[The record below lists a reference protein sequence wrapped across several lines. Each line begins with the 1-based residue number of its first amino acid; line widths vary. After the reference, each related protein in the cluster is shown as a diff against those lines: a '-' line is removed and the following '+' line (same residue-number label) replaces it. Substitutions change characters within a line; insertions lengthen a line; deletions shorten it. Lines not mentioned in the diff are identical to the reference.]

1 MNITGK
7 RFLAGAGLIALAA
20 LPFLAKADV
29 VSFGVDIGSD
39 NESHYHFHNNG
50 WHHPE
55 MNKAASILANA
66 KRHLWYVHGNFGG
79 HRENAMR
86 DINMALDEISAA
98 EDYAHNH

>member
-1 MNITGK
+1 MNINLK
-7 RFLAGAGLIALAA
+7 RSLVGAGLIVLAA
-20 LPFLAKADV
+20 VPFIAKADV
-29 VSFGVDIGSD
+29 GFGIDIGSD

-55 MNKAASILANA
+55 MNKAAAALANA
-66 KRHLWYVHGNFGG
+66 KKHLWYTKGDFGG

-98 EDYAHNH
+98 EDYAHHH